1 MTAIGPAVTIIAGD
15 NLVPAEIGKA
25 SGRKLATTVI
35 DTAENEGAIAT
46 RVWECG
52 LVLGADYVAGIVLG
66 TGVFD
71 DVFVWS
77 SG

>member
-1 MTAIGPAVTIIAGD
+1 MTAIRPTEAVVAGS
-15 NLVPAEIGKA
+15 NLIPTEIGKA